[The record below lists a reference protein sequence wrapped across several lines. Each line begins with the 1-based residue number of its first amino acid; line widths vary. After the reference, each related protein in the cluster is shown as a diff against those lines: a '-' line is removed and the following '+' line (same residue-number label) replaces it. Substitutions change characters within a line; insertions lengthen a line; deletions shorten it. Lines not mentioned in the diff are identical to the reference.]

1 MKSLVDHLSQY
12 ATYHRDPRNIAT
24 HFVGIPLIVV
34 AVAILLSR
42 PQWAGG
48 WLSPAVLVALA
59 SAWFYLRL
67 EVRLGVLMSV
77 LLGLG
82 IWAGQTLAEQSTPV
96 WLASGVGMFVIGW
109 AIQFVGHHYEG
120 RKPAFVDDVTGLIVG
135 PLFVVVELAF
145 LLGLRREL
153 KEQIEARAGG
163 VRLRQK
169 NAAVRTPSRASLALT
184 GFYVRHKTL

>member
-12 ATYHRDPRNIAT
+12 AAYHRDPRNIAT

-34 AVAILLSR
+34 AVAVLLSR
-42 PQWAGG
+42 PEWSLAGV
-48 WLSPAVLVALA
+48 WVSPAVLLALA

-67 EVRLGVLMSV
+67 ELRLGVLMTV
-77 LLGLG
+77 LLGLCVWLG
-82 IWAGQTLAEQSTPV
+82 HVLAQQSMLV
-96 WLASGVGMFVIGW
+96 WLASGIGMFVVGW

-145 LLGLRREL
+145 LLGIRREL
-153 KEQIEARAGG
+153 KEQIEARVGG
-163 VRLRQK
+163 VRVNPNR
-169 NAAVRTPSRASLALT
+169 AAI
-184 GFYVRHKTL
+184 

>member
-12 ATYHRDPRNIAT
+12 AAYHRDPRNIAS

-34 AVAILLSR
+34 AVAVLLSR

-48 WLSPAVLVALA
+48 WLSPAVLVSLA

-67 EVRLGVLMSV
+67 ELRLGVLMTV
-77 LLGLG
+77 LLGLSVWLG
-82 IWAGQTLAEQSTPV
+82 HVLAQQSTFA
-96 WLASGVGMFVIGW
+96 WLGAGIGMFVVGW

-135 PLFVVVELAF
+135 PLFVVVEAGF
-145 LLGLRREL
+145 LLGLRSEL
-153 KEQIEARAGG
+153 KRVIEERAGP
-163 VRLRQK
+163 VALRNQRS
-169 NAAVRTPSRASLALT
+169 AA
-184 GFYVRHKTL
+184 